1 MKIVCK
7 FENRQE
13 HDSYCMDISGT
24 DKLLEQLAHLNERL
38 IKGESIIK
46 ELQEKNVK
54 ALITTD
60 TVTTSYATEHVIAV
74 ADELI
79 NKVNMFYIKNEKA
92 SSYQNIYS
100 YIRKY
105 IRRTYEGLN
114 AEMQSA
120 LYKNAYKYAR
130 DSKKIIHDDEK
141 KLIYPYD
148 KIPGMFE

>member
-1 MKIVCK
+1 MKIVCE

-24 DKLLEQLAHLNERL
+24 DKLLEQVAHLNERL
-38 IKGESIIK
+38 FKSESIIK

-60 TVTTSYATEHVIAV
+60 TITTSYDTEHVIAV

-79 NKVNMFYIKNEKA
+79 NKVNMFYVKNNKA
-92 SSYQNIYS
+92 TSYQNMYS
-100 YIRKY
+100 YVRKY
-105 IRRTYEGLN
+105 ISKTYEGLN
-114 AEMQSA
+114 GEMQSA

-130 DSKKIIHDDEK
+130 DSKKIIYDDEK
-141 KLIYPYD
+141 KLIYPYN
-148 KIPGMFE
+148 KVPGMVE